1 MLNMFYKQGDETPTE
16 VITLRVETRPKK
28 RQRSESPQPVFKLA
42 PLIRPE
48 LPLSTSTPLVPYE
61 PVRMRNPEEEKRKAQ
76 AEIANIL
83 AKAAADAEAA
93 AAAAAGSATPPVKE
107 EPAAKKPSKPKLTK
121 EEKEAAKE
129 KQLQKLVSPVVVK
142 CLSKYKDKMDHDT
155 FKKHAKEV
163 CFDVAVIIQI
173 LSV

>member
-1 MLNMFYKQGDETPTE
+1 M
-16 VITLRVETRPKK
+16 
-28 RQRSESPQPVFKLA
+28 FKLA
-42 PLIRPE
+42 PLIRPD
-48 LPLSTSTPLVPYE
+48 LLSSISAPSATAWE
-61 PVRMRNPEEEKRKAQ
+61 PVRWRDPEEEKRKAQ

-93 AAAAAGSATPPVKE
+93 ATAGPATPSVKE
-107 EPAAKKPSKPKLTK
+107 EPVAKKPSKPRLTK

-163 CFDVAVIIQI
+163 CHDVPVTIGIS
-173 LSV
+173 SV

>member
-1 MLNMFYKQGDETPTE
+1 MTPTE

-48 LPLSTSTPLVPYE
+48 LPSSASAPSGPTWDSI
-61 PVRMRNPEEEKRKAQ
+61 RWRDPEEEKRKAQ

-93 AAAAAGSATPPVKE
+93 ATAGPATPTVKE
-107 EPAAKKPSKPKLTK
+107 EPVAKKPSKPKLTK
-121 EEKEAAKE
+121 EEKEVAKE

-142 CLSKYKDKMDHDT
+142 CLSKYKDKMDHDI

-163 CFDVAVIIQI
+163 CLDVPVIIESP
-173 LSV
+173 SV